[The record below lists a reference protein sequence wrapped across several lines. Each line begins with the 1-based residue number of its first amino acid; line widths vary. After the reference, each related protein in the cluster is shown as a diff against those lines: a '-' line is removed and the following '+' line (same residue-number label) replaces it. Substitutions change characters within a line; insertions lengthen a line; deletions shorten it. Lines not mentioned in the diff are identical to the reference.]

1 MVLSLYSIANTTCGE
16 DCDLDE
22 KEFVEYL
29 NANLY
34 KFKLFDKYE
43 IDVNISL
50 NIKLLDD
57 FENKFNNDYSQ
68 IFNSNKKKSKSYFNI
83 LKNIVKKNQTPIK

>member
-1 MVLSLYSIANTTCGE
+1 MVLSLYSIANTKCG
-16 DCDLDE
+16 DDVDLDE

-29 NANLY
+29 NENLY